1 MKVIKVLPRGFGSN
15 CFILTVDDKTAVVVD
30 PADSGVLT
38 ALNNNNL
45 RCEYVLLTH
54 GHFDHV
60 GGCAALCKNGAR
72 VYCGEAEKP
81 LIFSAGYLSLF
92 GGVSVPPFEVYA
104 TLKDGEGFSLC
115 GINFKAIHTA
125 GHTAGGMCYIADGK
139 YLFAGDTLFRRG
151 IGRTDLFSGNFAELL
166 KSLKKIAALEG
177 NYKVLCGHGDDTLL
191 DDERLYN
198 PYLRF

>member
-15 CFILTVDDKTAVVVD
+15 CFILTADDKTAVVVD
-30 PADSGVLT
+30 PADNGVLT
-38 ALNNNNL
+38 ALSNNNL

-60 GGCAALCKNGAR
+60 GGCAALCKNGVR

-139 YLFAGDTLFRRG
+139 YLFTGDTLFRRS
-151 IGRTDLFSGNFAELL
+151 IGRTDLFGGNFAELL

-177 NYKVLCGHGDDTLL
+177 NYKVLCGHEDDTSL